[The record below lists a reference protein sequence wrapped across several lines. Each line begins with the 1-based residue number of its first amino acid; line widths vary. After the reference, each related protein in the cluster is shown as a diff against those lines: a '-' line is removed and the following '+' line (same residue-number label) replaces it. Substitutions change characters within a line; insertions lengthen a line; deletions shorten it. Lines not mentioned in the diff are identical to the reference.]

1 MWSITVVG
9 TAWQRGNPWHRKYR
23 FFVHCNRICNCQFLI
38 GFRLFKFQKFTPGV
52 YVSVIDTWERI
63 LLAASERKMLALLSE
78 NDGLVLAILA
88 ITVTCL
94 CIYCGSTPWR
104 QSPSRKQKVEA
115 TDKNDRQKVPSV
127 QPKSAPN
134 SVKRA
139 EKAAQQDNRTY
150 NLRILYGTQ
159 TGTARRKLLFIS
171 LTEWQIDR

>member
-1 MWSITVVG
+1 
-9 TAWQRGNPWHRKYR
+9 
-23 FFVHCNRICNCQFLI
+23 
-38 GFRLFKFQKFTPGV
+38 
-52 YVSVIDTWERI
+52 
-63 LLAASERKMLALLSE
+63 MLALLSE
-78 NDGLVLAILA
+78 NVGLVLAILA

-94 CIYCGSTPWR
+94 WFYSGLNSWR
-104 QSPSRKQKVEA
+104 QSPSRQQEVEA

-171 LTEWQIDR
+171 LTE